1 MKPQNTRNTQKFG
14 LRQSHSVCSVCSV
27 INFVRFGLVSLLGM
41 MAAVVV
47 SAAVT
52 VATYNVENYTIADRM
67 VEGVYRQAYPKPE
80 KEKAALRHVIS
91 DIAPDI
97 LALCEMGKPEFLAEF

>member
-1 MKPQNTRNTQKFG
+1 MVP
-14 LRQSHSVCSVCSV
+14 
-27 INFVRFGLVSLLGM
+27 LLGM

-97 LALCEMGKPEFLAEF
+97 LALCEMGKPARFKTAVISSRVLYSLSGTSFKVPSSSQFSGSSA